1 MLHNIFFSGSASH
14 IGEIMA
20 HH

>member
-1 MLHNIFFSGSASH
+1 MLTKIFFSGSASH
-14 IGEIMA
+14 IGEIMT